1 MVYLNWVD
9 YVKKQIKET
18 HSTKDRTS
26 RRFWI
31 GYVRALVDAKIIG
44 EKEEQELYEFL
55 DSITNNIIENDSFRD
70 KLVDKVESRIYERNL
85 LTKEEYEKLKQDL
98 MKEYEIEYS
107 SD

>member
-1 MVYLNWVD
+1 MNWVD

>member
-1 MVYLNWVD
+1 VVYLNWVD